1 MASTPEGRIKAK
13 VDKLLKE
20 LGVWYYSPQA
30 GPYGTSGIPDR
41 VAIVDGLFV
50 GVECKADA
58 KKKPTALQQKCMRDI
73 ELAGGKC
80 FVVCDAESLALLKE
94 FIYARR
100 GKGQGSSL
108 EAEQP

>member
-80 FVVCDAESLALLKE
+80 FVVCDAESLSLLQE
-94 FIYARR
+94 FIDARR
-100 GKGQGSSL
+100 GKSQGSSPQ
-108 EAEQP
+108 AE